1 MGLFVLFLFSLFI
14 LGIAAWDRAY
24 HSMVGW
30 QPSSNDILL
39 ARIIFFFGAGAS
51 FVVPGLVAIFRKNK
65 TYPKE
70 WLAPVAG
77 VGISI
82 LFPIL
87 INFDLIP
94 VPPVYAHADEIGG
107 FLVYLAAMTLG
118 AYAAKQLVSFKG
130 WSPGRFSLFTALYL
144 LSGLT
149 ATAIIGAVL
158 YFE

>member
-1 MGLFVLFLFSLFI
+1 MDLVVLFLFSLSI
-14 LGIAAWDRAY
+14 LGIAAWDRTY
-24 HSMVGW
+24 HSMVGGP
-30 QPSSNDILL
+30 PSSNDVLL
-39 ARIIFFFGAGAS
+39 ARIIFIVGAGAS

-65 TYPKE
+65 TNSKE

-77 VGISI
+77 VGVSI
-82 LFPIL
+82 LFPVL

-94 VPPVYAHADEIGG
+94 VPSVYAHADEIGS

-118 AYAAKQLVSFKG
+118 AYTAKQLVSFKG

-144 LSGLT
+144 LGGLT